1 MASFT
6 LTTNADTFVGGPAD
20 DTVNG
25 TAATLN
31 STDSLSGDGGVD
43 TLALTGSGSFRVD
56 QLTTFTGFERIT
68 LDNATTSSATLTL
81 GNQAIEVDSTGT
93 VAIQIN
99 SPSNW
104 NGSNVI
110 HGDAAGNR
118 TAL

>member
-6 LTTNADTFVGGPAD
+6 LTTNGDTFAGGPAD

-31 STDSLSGDGGVD
+31 ASDSLTGDGGFD
-43 TLALTGSGSFRVD
+43 TLALTGSGAFRVD

-68 LDNATTSSATLTL
+68 LDNGTFSTATLTPDS
-81 GNQAIEVDSTGT
+81 QAIEIDTTGT

-99 SPSNW
+99 SP
-104 NGSNVI
+104 
-110 HGDAAGNR
+110 A
-118 TAL
+118 